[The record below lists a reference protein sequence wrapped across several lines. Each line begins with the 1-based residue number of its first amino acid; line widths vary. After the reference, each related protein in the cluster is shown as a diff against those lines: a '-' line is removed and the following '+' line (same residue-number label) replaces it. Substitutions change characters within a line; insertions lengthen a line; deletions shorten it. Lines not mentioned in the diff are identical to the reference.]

1 MLLCETGFLSVEPSS
16 RRESLVLT
24 MQLFLRE
31 LVLQNIVLNQS
42 FFLSET
48 PSAIERNEIVK
59 NIDRAVSLAGDNLSP
74 AECY

>member
-31 LVLQNIVLNQS
+31 LVLQNIVLKQS
-42 FFLSET
+42 FSET

>member
-1 MLLCETGFLSVEPSS
+1 MLLCETGFLSVEPGS

-31 LVLQNIVLNQS
+31 RVLQNIVLKQS
-42 FFLSET
+42 FFSET